1 MTEQEIFEATAL
13 NSTIEYQGKRW
24 VIQSTFNDG
33 TADLKRKN
41 DMGDLEMT
49 NAPFTQMKLAKGGR
63 KQCWRITCYAIAV
76 AKSLLLRMNG
86 FTAILKDTSI
96 TFAVIVV
103 LEIGLETTKKKS
115 ISMFYMGLDY
125 SSLKSR
131 KERGKHEIQRIQQKN
146 SIAR

>member
-49 NAPFTQMKLAKGGR
+49 NAPFTQMKLAKG
-63 KQCWRITCYAIAV
+63 AV
-76 AKSLLLRMNG
+76 SNAG
-86 FTAILKDTSI
+86 
-96 TFAVIVV
+96 
-103 LEIGLETTKKKS
+103 E
-115 ISMFYMGLDY
+115 
-125 SSLKSR
+125 
-131 KERGKHEIQRIQQKN
+131 
-146 SIAR
+146 